1 MDTTFPTSLPKFQRV
16 FPDGGACAK
25 YLEAMRWPD
34 GFTCPACALTGE
46 PYRFAT
52 RSSVVLRCRAC
63 KKNTSLTAG
72 TVMQSS
78 HMPLSTWFWGAY
90 LMTTQTPG
98 QSAVQFQRQ
107 LDIATYET
115 AFTMLHKL
123 RAGMVRPDR
132 DTIGAPHPVEV
143 DECCIG
149 GRTRGEGRG
158 IHHQTTIVGAVEVRA
173 RKDAEDHS
181 AKWRD
186 AHEGGVPV
194 KKLTY
199 AGRLRL
205 RVISSIEQTD
215 IRVKAGNGRGASRRR
230 KRIRDVEPARGPPI
244 SLTRRLPAAASF
256 AAIVSNSH
264 SSAACEAPRSAAGCS

>member
-1 MDTTFPTSLPKFQRV
+1 
-16 FPDGGACAK
+16 
-25 YLEAMRWPD
+25 
-34 GFTCPACALTGE
+34 
-46 PYRFAT
+46 
-52 RSSVVLRCRAC
+52 
-63 KKNTSLTAG
+63 
-72 TVMQSS
+72 MQSS

-132 DTIGAPHPVEV
+132 DTIGTPHPVEV

-158 IHHQTTIVGAVEVRA
+158 IHHQTTVVGAVEVRT
-173 RKDAEDHS
+173 RKDAEDRS
-181 AKWRD
+181 AKWKD
-186 AHEGGVPV
+186 ANEGGIPA

-205 RVISSIEQTD
+205 RVISSVEQTD
-215 IRVKAGNGRGASRRR
+215 IHLSGRDANTLTTFVKDN
-230 KRIRDVEPARGPPI
+230 VP
-244 SLTRRLPAAASF
+244 
-256 AAIVSNSH
+256 
-264 SSAACEAPRSAAGCS
+264 

>member
-1 MDTTFPTSLPKFQRV
+1 
-16 FPDGGACAK
+16 
-25 YLEAMRWPD
+25 
-34 GFTCPACALTGE
+34 
-46 PYRFAT
+46 
-52 RSSVVLRCRAC
+52 
-63 KKNTSLTAG
+63 
-72 TVMQSS
+72 MQSS

-107 LDIATYET
+107 LDIAAYET

-132 DTIGAPHPVEV
+132 DTIGAPHPVEI
-143 DECCIG
+143 DECLIG

-158 IHHQTTIVGAVEVRA
+158 SHHQTTVVGAVEVRT
-173 RKDAEDHS
+173 RKDAETRG

-205 RVISSIEQTD
+205 RVISSIEQLETSISGRDIKTLTTFVTENVTQHSVVRTD
-215 IRVKAGNGRGASRRR
+215 GWQGYNDIAGRGYRHNVLSLGG
-230 KRIRDVEPARGPPI
+230 GP
-244 SLTRRLPAAASF
+244 
-256 AAIVSNSH
+256 
-264 SSAACEAPRSAAGCS
+264 

>member
-1 MDTTFPTSLPKFQRV
+1 MKRFVEGTDRGQSTLLPDCLEDWICEDNPVRV
-16 FPDGGACAK
+16 IDVFVDW
-25 YLEAMRWPD
+25 L
-34 GFTCPACALTGE
+34 
-46 PYRFAT
+46 AT

-98 QSAVQFQRQ
+98 QSALQFQRQ

-115 AFTMLHKL
+115 AFAMLHKL

-143 DECCIG
+143 DECCVG

-158 IHHQTTIVGAVEVRA
+158 VHHQTTVVGAVEVRT
-173 RKDAEDHS
+173 RKDAEARS
-181 AKWRD
+181 AKW
-186 AHEGGVPV
+186 
-194 KKLTY
+194 K
-199 AGRLRL
+199 
-205 RVISSIEQTD
+205 
-215 IRVKAGNGRGASRRR
+215 
-230 KRIRDVEPARGPPI
+230 DV
-244 SLTRRLPAAASF
+244 
-256 AAIVSNSH
+256 
-264 SSAACEAPRSAAGCS
+264 

>member
-1 MDTTFPTSLPKFQRV
+1 MDPRGFPTSLPEFQKV
-16 FPDGGACAK
+16 FPDDSACAR
-25 YLEAMRWPD
+25 YLEAIRWPH
-34 GFTCPACALTGE
+34 GFSCPGAGCAGG

-52 RSSVVLRCRAC
+52 RSWGVLRCRAC
-63 KKNTSLTAG
+63 KKNISLTAG

-132 DTIGAPHPVEV
+132 DAIGAPHPVEV

-158 IHHQTTIVGAVEVRA
+158 IHHQTTIVGAVEVRT
-173 RKDAEDHS
+173 RKDAEDRT
-181 AKWRD
+181 AKWKD
-186 AHEGGVPV
+186 SHEGGIPT

-205 RVISSIEQTD
+205 RVVSSIEQTD
-215 IRVKAGNGRGASRRR
+215 ISLSGRDAETLTTFVKDNITIGSIICTGGWQ
-230 KRIRDVEPARGPPI
+230 GHCG
-244 SLTRRLPAAASF
+244 L
-256 AAIVSNSH
+256 
-264 SSAACEAPRSAAGCS
+264 